1 MPFFSRNPRVIR
13 VTNSGPPGRNLIV
26 FEHAM
31 LAMFEHAMLAMFEH
45 AMLAMFEHAIL
56 AMFEHAM
63 PAIKI
68 LRKTSA
74 NMNKFCF
81 WNSQSLPKPL
91 QTKTAAHSRNSTHQ
105 PEVVLRLST

>member
-1 MPFFSRNPRVIR
+1 MSFFSRNPRVLR

-26 FEHAM
+26 FEHAI
-31 LAMFEHAMLAMFEH
+31 
-45 AMLAMFEHAIL
+45 LAMFEHAIL